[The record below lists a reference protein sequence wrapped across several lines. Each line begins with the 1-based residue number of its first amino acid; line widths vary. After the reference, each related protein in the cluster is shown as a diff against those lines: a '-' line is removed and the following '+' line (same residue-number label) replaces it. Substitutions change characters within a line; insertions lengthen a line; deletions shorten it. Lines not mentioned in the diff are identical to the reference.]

1 MDILDNISL
10 LTRSTITDAKST
22 SNPSCSSFLVFVS
35 KAVNNTEYCITN
47 HNMSHFIALHWS
59 VLTAAKDFLLNLNAK
74 NLQLEPFFAMN
85 YATYV
90 GRVLVTRDSVQ
101 SDSGAGGSS

>member
-1 MDILDNISL
+1 MDEKESLILIRAN
-10 LTRSTITDAKST
+10 
-22 SNPSCSSFLVFVS
+22 CS
-35 KAVNNTEYCITN
+35 ITN

-59 VLTAAKDFLLNLNAK
+59 VLTAAKNFLLNLNAK